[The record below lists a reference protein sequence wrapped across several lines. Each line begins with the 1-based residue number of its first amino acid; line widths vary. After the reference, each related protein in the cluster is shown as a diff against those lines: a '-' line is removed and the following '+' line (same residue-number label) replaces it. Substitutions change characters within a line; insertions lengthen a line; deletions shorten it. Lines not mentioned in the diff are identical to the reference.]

1 LFFQQLDTSDVE
13 CVFGKM
19 TESSHAFTGMWIET
33 MNMSMNLCFGGRA
46 LPGAWILA
54 IDDFFVQ

>member
-1 LFFQQLDTSDVE
+1 
-13 CVFGKM
+13 M